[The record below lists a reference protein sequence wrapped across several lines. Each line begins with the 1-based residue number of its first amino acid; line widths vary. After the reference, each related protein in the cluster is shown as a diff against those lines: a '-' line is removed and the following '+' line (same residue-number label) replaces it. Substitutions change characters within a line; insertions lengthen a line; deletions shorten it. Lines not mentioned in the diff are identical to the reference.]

1 MRLTVFNGSP
11 RGKASNTAILLEHFL
26 AGFEEQPGGGHE
38 TFYLIREK
46 DPAVPVEAFRE
57 AQTVLLAF
65 PLYTDCMPAVVKV
78 FIESLEPLCGRNG
91 NPALGFLVH
100 SGFPESVHSQ
110 NLRRYLEKL
119 SRRLG
124 CRCLGTVT
132 RGNSEGVR
140 AQPAIINRRVFSLMF
155 ELGRVFGETG
165 RFDKQLM
172 EKLAGPVRFSWL
184 GLLGAR
190 LGLKM
195 GQLFYWDKELKKH
208 GAYDKRFARPYEP
221 EKNNRGTDND
231 SKPERRASR

>member
-26 AGFEEQPGGGHE
+26 AGFVEKSAGGHE

-57 AQTVLLAF
+57 AETVLLAF
-65 PLYTDCMPAVVKV
+65 PLYTDCMPAVVKA
-78 FIESLEPLCGRNG
+78 FIESLEPLCGRSG

-100 SGFPESVHSQ
+100 SGFTESVHSH

-124 CRCLGTVT
+124 CRYLGTVI
-132 RGNSEGVR
+132 RGGSEGVR
-140 AQPAIINRRVFSLMF
+140 VQPAIMNRRVFSLLF

-172 EKLAGPVRFSWL
+172 EKLAGPVRFSKL

-190 LGLKM
+190 LGMKI
-195 GQLFYWDKELKKH
+195 GELFYWDKQLKEH
-208 GAYDKRFARPYEP
+208 GAYHKRFARPYEP
-221 EKNNRGTDND
+221 EKQ
-231 SKPERRASR
+231 